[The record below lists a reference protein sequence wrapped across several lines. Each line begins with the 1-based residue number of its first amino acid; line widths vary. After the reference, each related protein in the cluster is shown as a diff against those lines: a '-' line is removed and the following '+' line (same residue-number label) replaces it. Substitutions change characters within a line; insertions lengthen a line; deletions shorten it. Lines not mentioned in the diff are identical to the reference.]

1 MSSSK
6 IEREEKSIKDK
17 LSEERKHLQ
26 EVGLLPPWFTTSG
39 WQMFKEKFLY
49 QAEGYT
55 DTCRRIAKQAA
66 SYMPD
71 TEYWED
77 KFFTNMINGWMYL
90 STPVLSNTGT
100 DRGCS
105 VSCSGNYVQDSVYE
119 FYESQ
124 KEVGVLSQSGF
135 GTASYLGDIRPRGT
149 PISRGGKASGVLPVL
164 KGFVN
169 VAKDISQGSA
179 RRGAWAGYLPI
190 DHGDFWEVAE
200 YLKNFP
206 DDCNIGWCVSDEF
219 IDRLNNQDEDAI
231 ARYQRAMKTKTV
243 TGKGYFFFSDKTHRQ
258 QPQMYHDQGLRC
270 KAMQLCAE
278 ITLHADE
285 METYT
290 CVLSG
295 MNLVYYDEWKDT
307 DAVFVAT
314 VFLDCIAQDF
324 IEKGKNIRG
333 LEKAVRFTERHR
345 ALGLGVCAFHTY
357 LQNNSIP
364 IESFDAHMK
373 NMDIFSHMR
382 EEADKA
388 TKWMAEVLGEPE
400 VCRGYGRR
408 NTHTLAIAPTMT
420 SALIA
425 GGVSQGIEPVYKN
438 VYNQSTA
445 AGEMTRI
452 NPALLKVMKEKG
464 VYSDKTLTDIIDN
477 KGSVQQVDWLD
488 DHEKL
493 VFKTSFEIDQKVILR
508 LASTRQQY
516 VDQGMSLN
524 LFFSAEE
531 EEEYISEVFKEAFLD
546 ERIKSIYYLRSEA
559 GVQSSK
565 GECLACQ

>member
-6 IEREEKSIKDK
+6 IIKEEKSIKEK
-17 LSEERKHLQ
+17 LSEERKELQ
-26 EVGLLPPWFTTSG
+26 ERGLLPEWFNTQG

-49 QAEGYT
+49 RAEGYT
-55 DTCRRIAKQAA
+55 DTIQRIVRRAA
-66 SYMPD
+66 SHTPNPG
-71 TEYWED
+71 YWEP
-77 KFFTNMINGWMYL
+77 KFFNIMNKGWLYL
-90 STPVLSNTGT
+90 STPVLSNMGT

-105 VSCSGNYVQDSVYE
+105 VSCSGNYVQDSVYD

-124 KEVGVLSQSGF
+124 KEVGVLSKNGF

-149 PISRGGKASGVLPVL
+149 AISGGGKASGVLPVL

-169 VAKDISQGSA
+169 VAKDISQGSS

-200 YLKNFP
+200 YLKNYP
-206 DDCNIGWCVSDEF
+206 DDCNIGWCVPDEF
-219 IDRLNNQDEDAI
+219 ISRLNQNDEDAI
-231 ARYQRAMKTKTV
+231 ARYQRAMKIKTV

-258 QPQMYHDQGLRC
+258 QPQMYHDQELRC

-278 ITLHADE
+278 ITLHSDE
-285 METYT
+285 LETYT

-295 MNLVYYDEWKDT
+295 MNLLYFDEWKDT
-307 DAVFVAT
+307 DAVFTAT
-314 VFLDCIAQDF
+314 VFLDCVAQDF
-324 IEKGKNIRG
+324 IEKGKKIRG

-357 LQNNSIP
+357 LQKKGIP
-364 IESFDAHMK
+364 FESFEAHLV
-373 NMDIFSHMR
+373 NMDIFQHMR
-382 EEADKA
+382 EQADKA
-388 TKWMAEVLGEPE
+388 SEWMAKEWGEPE
-400 VCRGYGRR
+400 VCKGYGRR
-408 NTHTLAIAPTMT
+408 NTHCLAVAPTMT

-425 GGVSQGIEPVYKN
+425 GGVSQGIEPIYKN

-452 NPALLKVMKEKG
+452 NPILLEVMKEKG
-464 VYSDKTLTDIIDN
+464 VYNDKTLDDIIDN
-477 KGSVQQVDWLD
+477 KGSVQHVDWLD
-488 DHEKL
+488 EHEKL
-493 VFKTSFEIDQKVILR
+493 VFKTSFEIDQKSILR
-508 LASTRQQY
+508 LASIRQQY
-516 VDQGMSLN
+516 VDQAQSLN
-524 LFFSAEE
+524 LFFSADE

-559 GVQSSK
+559 GVQASK
-565 GECLACQ
+565 GECLACT